1 MQSRYRNSAIDEHE
15 CMYRR
20 FGYNSNHGRLLNLDH
35 YPGLRRFGEEV
46 MCQDRLGQWKEV
58 HIGYSSCRIRL
69 PLGLQSNI
77 VLG

>member
-1 MQSRYRNSAIDEHE
+1 
-15 CMYRR
+15 MYRR
-20 FGYNSNHGRLLNLDH
+20 FGYNSNHGQPLNLGH
-35 YPGLRRFGEEV
+35 YLELRKFGEEV
-46 MCQDRLGQWKEV
+46 MYQDRLGQWKEV